1 MQVYLK
7 GGLPQFSRSAFL
19 ATLQGWLQ
27 RVGGTTD
34 FQYLMLSA
42 VFLPQQSLSLVG
54 PQSTQSKQCIRHD
67 VDSML
72 HEGLQCW
79 QPGTTLMM
87 DWLVQVLHVPMTL
100 HSVQGITHCMVICRS
115 LTWQSQTCIEHNS
128 PC

>member
-1 MQVYLK
+1 MTQTVISSGPGTYMLIRMLNSHLNQHYRYLVAVQVYLK

-54 PQSTQSKQCIRHD
+54 P
-67 VDSML
+67 
-72 HEGLQCW
+72 
-79 QPGTTLMM
+79 
-87 DWLVQVLHVPMTL
+87 
-100 HSVQGITHCMVICRS
+100 
-115 LTWQSQTCIEHNS
+115 
-128 PC
+128 